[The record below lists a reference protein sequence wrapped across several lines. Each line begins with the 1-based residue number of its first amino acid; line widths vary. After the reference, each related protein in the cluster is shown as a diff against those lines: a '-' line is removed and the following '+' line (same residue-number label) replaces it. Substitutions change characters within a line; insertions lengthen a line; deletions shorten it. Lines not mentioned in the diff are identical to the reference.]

1 MGSQAS
7 SAGLTKMPDNPEI
20 WKAAAMADQFDKM
33 QKLPDPL
40 PGAPN
45 FHRIPGYKV
54 YTTGQP
60 TLEGI
65 KNVLEKVTG
74 TIYPKDGPIIW
85 LNLRQEPDVYVNG
98 QPICARPP
106 NKIGEYAELGAVTR
120 DIIKAD
126 EAEFFKVVEGRV
138 KENGG
143 KLKYVTITKEEKEV
157 EVKELKTLSEAME
170 AAKADFPGLVH
181 WRVPVCNS
189 ASPLETD
196 FDIIC
201 NTLVGTSINTPVIVT
216 DQVGLSR
223 ATTGSVIAC
232 LFKEFQINAS
242 FEGLVETVP
251 GVNLDLLRM
260 DKYTMDPAKDPL
272 FRGEFPVVLALL
284 EKLKG
289 GKEAKN
295 ECDKVIDKNG
305 TPKTGGNGIKQLREN
320 IAESK
325 LSYEIMDD
333 SAQAFLK
340 VKIMDNIQKYF
351 YLITFTSYMREASQ
365 VCRDLVEEEKKK
377 DVVLTGG
384 KCSIPANKLK
394 LHKTFV
400 QWMDDH
406 AELRP
411 MIETGKGDLQWERD
425 IPPEALKNLENLA
438 KEDFKKNMGKIIHD
452 IYQTAHVMF
461 SDMPQGDHKKRAKY
475 RFASKTLMRILP
487 SPQKELI
494 HDLIEKKEISMDLY
508 DILGKCTWREGG
520 EPEPEEKKEGEGEEK
535 KEGEEGE
542 KKEGEVEEE
551 KE

>member
-1 MGSQAS
+1 MGSQAL

-120 DIIKAD
+120 DLIKAD
-126 EAEFFKVVEGRV
+126 EVEFFKVVEGRV

-143 KLKYVTITKEEKEV
+143 KLKYVTISKKEKEV

-189 ASPLETD
+189 AAPNEVD

-251 GVNLDLLRM
+251 GVNLDLLKM
-260 DKYTMDPAKDPL
+260 DRYTMDSKKDPL
-272 FRGEFPVVLALL
+272 FRGEFEVVK
-284 EKLKG
+284 EVVNTLKDG
-289 GKEAKN
+289 AGAKN

-305 TPKTGGNGIKQLREN
+305 TPKTGGTGIKQLREN

-333 SAQAFLK
+333 AAQAFLK
-340 VKIMDNIQKYF
+340 MKIMDNIHKYY
-351 YLITFTSYMREASQ
+351 YLIAFTAYMREAADAA
-365 VCRDLVEEEKKK
+365 RNLVPDDKKAELT
-377 DVVLTGG
+377 LTGG
-384 KCSIPANKLK
+384 KCAIPANQLK
-394 LHKTFV
+394 LSKTFTAF
-400 QWMDDH
+400 MEENKKLID
-406 AELRP
+406 LC
-411 MIETGKGDLQWERD
+411 ETGKGNLQWERD
-425 IPPEALKNLENLA
+425 IPPAALSNLENLA
-438 KEDFKKNMGKIIHD
+438 KGDFKANLD
-452 IYQTAHVMF
+452 
-461 SDMPQGDHKKRAKY
+461 
-475 RFASKTLMRILP
+475 
-487 SPQKELI
+487 
-494 HDLIEKKEISMDLY
+494 
-508 DILGKCTWREGG
+508 
-520 EPEPEEKKEGEGEEK
+520 
-535 KEGEEGE
+535 
-542 KKEGEVEEE
+542 
-551 KE
+551 